1 MSENENKPIDSV
13 DEDDDDV
20 DQYENTEFNH
30 GRITMTEFSSEMKQ
44 SFLEYSMSV
53 IVARALPDARDGM
66 KPVHRRIVYGM
77 NDLGTTPDKPHR
89 KSARIV
95 GDVMGRFHPHGDS
108 SIYEALVRMAQD
120 FSYRYPLVDGH
131 GNFGSIDGDG
141 AAAMRYTE
149 ARMSKISLE
158 LVRDINKDTVDWIDN
173 YQGDE
178 KEPVVLPAR
187 FPNLLANGNQ
197 GIAVGMATNI
207 PPHNLTE
214 LINACELVMRQPD
227 CDVKTIM
234 SVLKGPDFPTGGII
248 VGRSGIRNYFESGK
262 GSVVVRSKVET
273 KLQPNGKAYLI
284 VTEIPYAVNKSVLVE
299 KIAEMVREKVIE
311 GIVALTDTSN
321 MNGIHI
327 DLELRKDAQPDVILN
342 QLYRLTPLQSTFAVN
357 NIVLI
362 NNTPKLCGIKELI
375 SVYNDHQKE
384 VITRRTRY
392 DLKKAQDRAHILEG
406 FRIAIDAIDEVVRT
420 IRQSKGS
427 EEQLVNELMRKFGLS
442 QIQSKAILSMQ
453 LRRLSGLERDKIE
466 AEYQE
471 LLNKIAD
478 YQDILANVSRV
489 EAIVVKEWE
498 EIKSKYGDERRTEI
512 IEGDASLEDEDL
524 IPKETI
530 VVTLTHNGYFKRL
543 PIDTYKVQNR
553 GGKGIKGMS
562 MNEDDLID
570 QFISM
575 GSHDYLLVF
584 TNFGR
589 VYRMKGYN
597 VPMGS
602 RISKGVPIVNFL
614 SLEKG
619 EKVATMLAIDPNQ
632 EEFHYLFFATANG
645 LIKKTAIDEFDNIRA
660 SGKIA
665 ITLRDGDELLK
676 VIPTTGNDEIII
688 SASNGKAV
696 RFAESGIRASGRTS
710 MGVKGMNVDG
720 STCIGLTSNVLG
732 PYILTVSENGLGK
745 LSSLDEYRLSNRG
758 GKGVKTINIT
768 DKTGAL
774 VVCRAVN
781 GDEDALMMSND
792 GIMIRI
798 SLSTVGVKG
807 RATQGMKLMS
817 LKDGARLQAV
827 SIVPRFII
835 DGDNDTN
842 DEDNGQVMDSS
853 TDSELK
859 TEA

>member
-1 MSENENKPIDSV
+1 MSEQENKPIENV
-13 DEDDDDV
+13 DEEV
-20 DQYENTEFNH
+20 DEYEDKEFNH
-30 GRITMTEFSSEMKQ
+30 GRITLTEFSSEMKK

-53 IVARALPDARDGM
+53 IVSRALPDARDGM

-178 KEPVVLPAR
+178 KEPVVLPSR

-214 LINACELVMRQPD
+214 LINACELVMKQPD
-227 CDVKTIM
+227 CDIKTLM
-234 SVLKGPDFPTGGII
+234 GVLKGPDFPTGGII
-248 VGRSGIRNYFESGK
+248 VGRSGIRNYFETGK
-262 GSVVVRSKVET
+262 GSVVIRSKVET
-273 KLQPNGKAYLI
+273 QLQSNGKAHLI
-284 VTEIPYAVNKSVLVE
+284 VSEIPYAVNKSVLVE

-327 DLELRKDAQPDVILN
+327 DLELKKDAQPDVILN

-362 NNTPKLCGIKELI
+362 NNTPKLCGVKELLQ
-375 SVYNDHQKE
+375 VYNDHQKE

-392 DLKKAQDRAHILEG
+392 DLKRAQDRAHILEG
-406 FRIAIDAIDEVVRT
+406 FRIAIDAIDEVVKT
-420 IRQSKGS
+420 IRHSKGT
-427 EEQLVNELMRKFGLS
+427 EEQLVNELMSKFGLS

-471 LLNKIAD
+471 LLTKIAD
-478 YQDILANVSRV
+478 FKDILANNARV
-489 EAIVVKEWE
+489 EAIVMKEWD
-498 EIKSKYGDERRTEI
+498 EIKVKYGDERRTEI

-524 IPKETI
+524 IPRESI

-543 PIDTYKVQNR
+543 PIDTYRVQNR
-553 GGKGIKGMS
+553 GGKGIKGMG

-575 GSHDYLLVF
+575 STHDYLLVF

-597 VPMGS
+597 VPLGS

-614 SLEKG
+614 SLDKG
-619 EKVATMLAIDPNQ
+619 EKVATMLALDPNQ
-632 EEFHYLFFATANG
+632 DRFHYLFFATTSG
-645 LIKKTAIDEFDNIRA
+645 LVKKTEIKEFDNIRA

-665 ITLRDGDELLK
+665 ITLREGDELLK
-676 VIPTTGNDEIII
+676 VIPTSGEDEIIL

-696 RFAESGIRASGRTS
+696 RFSETGIRASGRTS
-710 MGVKGMNVDG
+710 MGVRGMNTDG
-720 STCIGLTSNVLG
+720 SICIGLTSNILG
-732 PYILTVSENGLGK
+732 TYILTVSENGLGK
-745 LSSLDEYRLSNRG
+745 LSDLNEYRLSNRG

-798 SLSTVGVKG
+798 SLESVGVKG
-807 RATQGMKLMS
+807 RATQGIKLMS
-817 LKDGARLQAV
+817 LKDGARVQAI
-827 SIVPRFII
+827 SIVPKLDETLDETVE
-835 DGDNDTN
+835 DGEVRDDTLT
-842 DEDNGQVMDSS
+842 EPS
-853 TDSELK
+853 TEEK
-859 TEA
+859 

>member
-1 MSENENKPIDSV
+1 MSEQENKPIENV
-13 DEDDDDV
+13 DEEV
-20 DQYENTEFNH
+20 DEYEDKEFNH
-30 GRITMTEFSSEMKQ
+30 GRITLTEFSSEMKK

-53 IVARALPDARDGM
+53 IVSRALPDARDGM

-178 KEPVVLPAR
+178 KEPVVLPSR

-214 LINACELVMRQPD
+214 LINACELVMKQPD
-227 CDVKTIM
+227 CDIKTLM
-234 SVLKGPDFPTGGII
+234 GVLKGPDFPTGGII
-248 VGRSGIRNYFESGK
+248 VGRSGIRNYFETGK
-262 GSVVVRSKVET
+262 GSVVIRSKVET
-273 KLQPNGKAYLI
+273 QLQSNGKAHLI
-284 VTEIPYAVNKSVLVE
+284 VSEIPYAVNKSVLVE

-327 DLELRKDAQPDVILN
+327 DLELKKDAQPDVILN

-362 NNTPKLCGIKELI
+362 NNTPKLCGVKELLQ
-375 SVYNDHQKE
+375 VYNDHQKE

-406 FRIAIDAIDEVVRT
+406 FRIAIDAIDEVVKT
-420 IRQSKGS
+420 IRHSKGT
-427 EEQLVNELMRKFGLS
+427 EEQLVNELMSKFGLS

-471 LLNKIAD
+471 LLTKIAD
-478 YQDILANVSRV
+478 FKDILANNARV
-489 EAIVVKEWE
+489 EAIVMKEWD
-498 EIKSKYGDERRTEI
+498 EIKVKYGDERRTEI

-524 IPKETI
+524 IPRESI

-543 PIDTYKVQNR
+543 PIDTYRVQNR
-553 GGKGIKGMS
+553 GGKGIKGMG

-575 GSHDYLLVF
+575 STHDYLLVF

-597 VPMGS
+597 VPLGS

-614 SLEKG
+614 SLDKG
-619 EKVATMLAIDPNQ
+619 EKVATMLALDPNQ
-632 EEFHYLFFATANG
+632 DRFHYLFFATTSG
-645 LIKKTAIDEFDNIRA
+645 LVKKTEIKEFDNIRA

-665 ITLRDGDELLK
+665 ITLREGDELLK
-676 VIPTTGNDEIII
+676 VIPTSGEDEIIL

-696 RFAESGIRASGRTS
+696 RFSETGIRASGRTS
-710 MGVKGMNVDG
+710 MGVRGMNTDG
-720 STCIGLTSNVLG
+720 SICIGLTSNILG
-732 PYILTVSENGLGK
+732 TYILTVSENGLGK
-745 LSSLDEYRLSNRG
+745 LSDLNEYRLSNRG

-798 SLSTVGVKG
+798 SLESVGVKG
-807 RATQGMKLMS
+807 RATQGIKLMS
-817 LKDGARLQAV
+817 LKDGARVQAI
-827 SIVPRFII
+827 SIVPKLDETLDETVE
-835 DGDNDTN
+835 DGEVRDDTLT
-842 DEDNGQVMDSS
+842 EPS
-853 TDSELK
+853 TEEK
-859 TEA
+859 

>member
-1 MSENENKPIDSV
+1 MSEQENKPVEIMDEEV
-13 DEDDDDV
+13 DEF
-20 DQYENTEFNH
+20 ENKEFNH
-30 GRITMTEFSSEMKQ
+30 GRITLTEFSSEMKK

-178 KEPVVLPAR
+178 KEPVVLPSR

-214 LINACELVMRQPD
+214 LINACELVMKDPD
-227 CDVKTIM
+227 CDTKTLM
-234 SVLKGPDFPTGGII
+234 GVLKGPDFPTGGII
-248 VGRSGIRNYFESGK
+248 VGRSGIRNYFETGK
-262 GSVVVRSKVET
+262 GTVVIRSKVET
-273 KLQPNGKAYLI
+273 QLQSNGKAHLI

-327 DLELRKDAQPDVILN
+327 DLELKKDAQPDVILN

-362 NNTPKLCGIKELI
+362 NNTPKLCGIKELLQ
-375 SVYNDHQKE
+375 VYNDHQKE

-427 EEQLVNELMRKFGLS
+427 EEQLVGELMRKFGLS

-471 LLNKIAD
+471 LLARIAD
-478 YQDILANVSRV
+478 YKDILADIHRV
-489 EAIVVKEWE
+489 EAIVMKEWD
-498 EIKSKYGDERRTEI
+498 EIKAKYGDERRSEI

-524 IPKETI
+524 IPRESI

-543 PIDTYKVQNR
+543 PIDTYRVQNR
-553 GGKGIKGMS
+553 GGKGIKGMG

-575 GSHDYLLVF
+575 NTHDYLLVF

-597 VPMGS
+597 VPLGS

-614 SLEKG
+614 SLDKG

-632 EEFHYLFFATANG
+632 DQFHYLFFATTNG
-645 LIKKTAIDEFDNIRA
+645 LIKKTEISEFDNIRA

-665 ITLRDGDELLK
+665 ITLKEGDELLK
-676 VIPTTGNDEIII
+676 VIPTSGNDEIIL

-696 RFAESGIRASGRTS
+696 RFSETGVRASGRTS
-710 MGVKGMNVDG
+710 MGVRGMNTDG
-720 STCIGLTSNVLG
+720 SVCIGLTSNLLG
-732 PYILTVSENGLGK
+732 RYILTVSENGLGK
-745 LSSLDEYRLSNRG
+745 LSDLNDYRLSNRG
-758 GKGVKTINIT
+758 GKGVKTINTT

-798 SLSTVGVKG
+798 SLETVGVKG
-807 RATQGMKLMS
+807 RATQGIKLMS
-817 LKDGARLQAV
+817 LKDNARVQAV
-827 SIVPRFII
+827 SIVPKLENEIT
-835 DGDNDTN
+835 DESDTTS
-842 DEDNGQVMDSS
+842 EA
-853 TDSELK
+853 DSEVLAESENQI
-859 TEA
+859 EA

>member
-1 MSENENKPIDSV
+1 MSEQENKPVETMDEEV
-13 DEDDDDV
+13 DEF
-20 DQYENTEFNH
+20 ENKEFNH
-30 GRITMTEFSSEMKQ
+30 GRITLTEFSSEMKK

-178 KEPVVLPAR
+178 KEPVVLPSR

-214 LINACELVMRQPD
+214 LINACELVMKDPN
-227 CDVKTIM
+227 CDTKALM

-248 VGRSGIRNYFESGK
+248 VGRSGIRNYFETGK
-262 GSVVVRSKVET
+262 GSVVIRSKVET
-273 KLQPNGKAYLI
+273 QLQSNGKAHLI

-327 DLELRKDAQPDVILN
+327 DLELKKDAQPDVILN

-362 NNTPKLCGIKELI
+362 NNTPKLCGIKELLQ
-375 SVYNDHQKE
+375 VYNDHQKE
-384 VITRRTRY
+384 VITRRTHY

-427 EEQLVNELMRKFGLS
+427 EEQLVGELMQKFGLS

-466 AEYQE
+466 SEYQE
-471 LLNKIAD
+471 LLTRIAD
-478 YQDILANVSRV
+478 YQDILANVHRV
-489 EAIVVKEWE
+489 EAIVMKEWD
-498 EIKSKYGDERRTEI
+498 EIKSKYGDERRSEI

-524 IPKETI
+524 IPRESI

-543 PIDTYKVQNR
+543 ASDTYRVQNR
-553 GGKGIKGMS
+553 GGKGIKGMG

-575 GSHDYLLVF
+575 NTHDYLLVF
-584 TNFGR
+584 TNYGR

-597 VPMGS
+597 VPLGS

-614 SLEKG
+614 SLDKG

-632 EEFHYLFFATANG
+632 DRFHYLFFATTNG
-645 LIKKTAIDEFDNIRA
+645 LIKKTEIAEFDNIRA

-665 ITLRDGDELLK
+665 ITLREGDELLK
-676 VIPTTGNDEIII
+676 VIPTSGDDEIIL

-696 RFAESGIRASGRTS
+696 RFSETGVRASGRTS
-710 MGVKGMNVDG
+710 MGVKGMNTDG
-720 STCIGLTSNVLG
+720 SVCIGLTSNLLG
-732 PYILTVSENGLGK
+732 RYILTVSENGLGK
-745 LSSLDEYRLSNRG
+745 LSDLNDYRLSNRG
-758 GKGVKTINIT
+758 GKGVKTINT
-768 DKTGAL
+768 TEKTGAL

-798 SLSTVGVKG
+798 SLETVGVKG
-807 RATQGMKLMS
+807 RATQGIKLMS
-817 LKDGARLQAV
+817 LKDNARVQAV
-827 SIVPRFII
+827 SILPKLE
-835 DGDNDTN
+835 DETN
-842 DEDNGQVMDSS
+842 DLDSTSEFNETEVS
-853 TDSELK
+853 TETVESNE
-859 TEA
+859 E

>member
-1 MSENENKPIDSV
+1 MSEQENKPVETMDEEV
-13 DEDDDDV
+13 DEF
-20 DQYENTEFNH
+20 ENKEFNH
-30 GRITMTEFSSEMKQ
+30 GRITLTEFSSEMKK

-178 KEPVVLPAR
+178 KEPVVLPSR

-214 LINACELVMRQPD
+214 LINACELIMKDPN
-227 CDVKTIM
+227 CDTKALM

-248 VGRSGIRNYFESGK
+248 VGRSGIRNYFETGK
-262 GSVVVRSKVET
+262 GSVVIRSKVET
-273 KLQPNGKAYLI
+273 QLQSNGKAHLI

-327 DLELRKDAQPDVILN
+327 DLELKKDAQPDVILN

-362 NNTPKLCGIKELI
+362 NNTPKLCGIKELLQ
-375 SVYNDHQKE
+375 VYNDHQKE

-427 EEQLVNELMRKFGLS
+427 EEQLVGELMQKFGLS

-466 AEYQE
+466 SEYQE
-471 LLNKIAD
+471 LLTRIAD
-478 YQDILANVSRV
+478 YQDILANVHRV
-489 EAIVVKEWE
+489 EAIVMKEWD
-498 EIKSKYGDERRTEI
+498 EIKSKYGDERRSEI

-524 IPKETI
+524 IPRESI

-543 PIDTYKVQNR
+543 ASDTYRVQNR
-553 GGKGIKGMS
+553 GGKGIKGMG

-575 GSHDYLLVF
+575 NTHDYLLVF
-584 TNFGR
+584 TNYGR

-597 VPMGS
+597 VPLGS

-614 SLEKG
+614 SLDKG

-632 EEFHYLFFATANG
+632 DRFHYLFFATTNG
-645 LIKKTAIDEFDNIRA
+645 LIKKTEIAEFDNIRA

-665 ITLRDGDELLK
+665 ITLREGDELLK
-676 VIPTTGNDEIII
+676 VIPTSGDDEIIL

-696 RFAESGIRASGRTS
+696 RFSETGVRASGRTS
-710 MGVKGMNVDG
+710 MGVKGMNTDG
-720 STCIGLTSNVLG
+720 SVCIGLTSNLLG
-732 PYILTVSENGLGK
+732 RYILTVSENGLGK
-745 LSSLDEYRLSNRG
+745 LSDLNDYRLSNRG
-758 GKGVKTINIT
+758 GKGVKTINT
-768 DKTGAL
+768 TEKTGAL

-798 SLSTVGVKG
+798 SLETVGVKG
-807 RATQGMKLMS
+807 RATQGIKLMS
-817 LKDGARLQAV
+817 LKDNARVQAV
-827 SIVPRFII
+827 SILPKLE
-835 DGDNDTN
+835 DETN
-842 DEDNGQVMDSS
+842 DLDSTSEFNETEVS
-853 TDSELK
+853 TETVESNE
-859 TEA
+859 E

>member
-1 MSENENKPIDSV
+1 MSEQENKPVEIMDEEV
-13 DEDDDDV
+13 DEF
-20 DQYENTEFNH
+20 ENKEFNH
-30 GRITMTEFSSEMKQ
+30 GRITLTEFSSEMKK

-178 KEPVVLPAR
+178 KEPVVLPSR

-214 LINACELVMRQPD
+214 LINACELVMKDPD
-227 CDVKTIM
+227 CDTKALM
-234 SVLKGPDFPTGGII
+234 GVLKGPDFPTGGII
-248 VGRSGIRNYFESGK
+248 VGRSGIRNYFETGK
-262 GSVVVRSKVET
+262 GTVVIRSKVET
-273 KLQPNGKAYLI
+273 QLQSNGKAHLI

-327 DLELRKDAQPDVILN
+327 DLELKKDAQPDVILN

-362 NNTPKLCGIKELI
+362 NNTPKLCGIKELLQ
-375 SVYNDHQKE
+375 VYNDHQKE

-427 EEQLVNELMRKFGLS
+427 EEQLVGELMRKFGLS

-471 LLNKIAD
+471 LLARIAD
-478 YQDILANVSRV
+478 YKDILADIHRV
-489 EAIVVKEWE
+489 EAIVMKEWD
-498 EIKSKYGDERRTEI
+498 EIKAKYGDERRSEI

-524 IPKETI
+524 IPRESI

-543 PIDTYKVQNR
+543 PIDTYRVQNR
-553 GGKGIKGMS
+553 GGKGIKGMG

-575 GSHDYLLVF
+575 NTHDYLLVF

-597 VPMGS
+597 VPLGS

-614 SLEKG
+614 SLDKG

-632 EEFHYLFFATANG
+632 DQFHYLFFATTNG
-645 LIKKTAIDEFDNIRA
+645 LIKKTEISEFDNIRA

-665 ITLRDGDELLK
+665 ITLKEGDELLK
-676 VIPTTGNDEIII
+676 VIPTSGNDEIIL

-696 RFAESGIRASGRTS
+696 RFSETGVRASGRTS
-710 MGVKGMNVDG
+710 MGVRGMNTDG
-720 STCIGLTSNVLG
+720 SVCIGLTSNLLG
-732 PYILTVSENGLGK
+732 RYILTVSENGLGK
-745 LSSLDEYRLSNRG
+745 LSDLNDYRLSNRG
-758 GKGVKTINIT
+758 GKGVKTINTT

-798 SLSTVGVKG
+798 SLETVGVKG
-807 RATQGMKLMS
+807 RATQGIKLMS
-817 LKDGARLQAV
+817 LKDNARVQAV
-827 SIVPRFII
+827 SIVPKLENEIT
-835 DGDNDTN
+835 DESDTTS
-842 DEDNGQVMDSS
+842 EA
-853 TDSELK
+853 DSEALA
-859 TEA
+859 ESENQIEG

>member
-1 MSENENKPIDSV
+1 MSEQENKPIENV
-13 DEDDDDV
+13 DEEV
-20 DQYENTEFNH
+20 DEYEDKEFNH
-30 GRITMTEFSSEMKQ
+30 GRITLTEFSSEMKK

-53 IVARALPDARDGM
+53 IVSRALPDARDGM
-66 KPVHRRIVYGM
+66 KPVHRRLVYGM
-77 NDLGTTPDKPHR
+77 KDLGTTPDKPHR

-178 KEPVVLPAR
+178 KEPVVLPSR

-214 LINACELVMRQPD
+214 LINACELVMKQPD
-227 CDVKTIM
+227 CDIKTLM
-234 SVLKGPDFPTGGII
+234 GVLKGPDFPTGGII
-248 VGRSGIRNYFESGK
+248 VGRSGIRNYFETGK
-262 GSVVVRSKVET
+262 GSVVIRSKVET
-273 KLQPNGKAYLI
+273 QLQSNGKAHLI
-284 VTEIPYAVNKSVLVE
+284 VSEIPYAVNKSVLVE

-327 DLELRKDAQPDVILN
+327 DLELKKDAQPDVILN

-362 NNTPKLCGIKELI
+362 NNTPKLCGVKELLQ
-375 SVYNDHQKE
+375 VYNDHQKE

-406 FRIAIDAIDEVVRT
+406 FRIAIDAIDEVVKT
-420 IRQSKGS
+420 IRHSKGT
-427 EEQLVNELMRKFGLS
+427 EEQLVNELMSKFGLS

-471 LLNKIAD
+471 LLTKIAD
-478 YQDILANVSRV
+478 FKDILANNARV
-489 EAIVVKEWE
+489 EAIVMKEWD
-498 EIKSKYGDERRTEI
+498 EIKVKYGDERRTEI

-524 IPKETI
+524 IPRESI

-543 PIDTYKVQNR
+543 PIDTYRVQNR
-553 GGKGIKGMS
+553 GGKGIKGMG

-575 GSHDYLLVF
+575 STHDYLLVF

-597 VPMGS
+597 VPLGS

-614 SLEKG
+614 SLDKG
-619 EKVATMLAIDPNQ
+619 EKVATMLALDPNQ
-632 EEFHYLFFATANG
+632 DRFHYLFFATTSG
-645 LIKKTAIDEFDNIRA
+645 LVKKTEIKEFDNIRA

-665 ITLRDGDELLK
+665 ITL
-676 VIPTTGNDEIII
+676 

-696 RFAESGIRASGRTS
+696 RFSETGIRASGRTS
-710 MGVKGMNVDG
+710 MGVRGMNTDG
-720 STCIGLTSNVLG
+720 SICIGLTSNILG
-732 PYILTVSENGLGK
+732 TYILTVSENGLGK
-745 LSSLDEYRLSNRG
+745 LSDLNEYRLSNRG

-798 SLSTVGVKG
+798 SLESVGVKG
-807 RATQGMKLMS
+807 RATQGIKLMS
-817 LKDGARLQAV
+817 LKDGARVQAI
-827 SIVPRFII
+827 SIVPKLDETLDETVE
-835 DGDNDTN
+835 DGEVRDDTLT
-842 DEDNGQVMDSS
+842 EPS
-853 TDSELK
+853 TEEK
-859 TEA
+859 

>member
-1 MSENENKPIDSV
+1 MSEQENKPIDTV
-13 DEDDDDV
+13 DEEV
-20 DQYENTEFNH
+20 DEYEDKEFNH
-30 GRITMTEFSSEMKQ
+30 GRITLTEFSSEMKK

-95 GDVMGRFHPHGDS
+95 GDVMGRFHPHGDF

-178 KEPVVLPAR
+178 KEPVVLPSR

-214 LINACELVMRQPD
+214 LINACELVMKQPD
-227 CDVKTIM
+227 CDTKTLM
-234 SVLKGPDFPTGGII
+234 GVLKGPDFPTGGII
-248 VGRSGIRNYFESGK
+248 VGRSGIRNYFETGK
-262 GSVVVRSKVET
+262 GSVVIRSKVET
-273 KLQPNGKAYLI
+273 QLQSNGKAHLI

-327 DLELRKDAQPDVILN
+327 DLELKKDAQPDVILN

-362 NNTPKLCGIKELI
+362 NNTPKLCGVKELLQ
-375 SVYNDHQKE
+375 VYNDHQKE

-420 IRQSKGS
+420 IRHSKGS
-427 EEQLVNELMRKFGLS
+427 EEQLVNELMVKFGLS

-471 LLNKIAD
+471 LLSKIAD
-478 YQDILANVSRV
+478 YKDILANVHRV
-489 EAIVVKEWE
+489 ETIVMKEWD
-498 EIKSKYGDERRTEI
+498 EIKTKYGDERRTEI

-524 IPKETI
+524 IPRESI

-543 PIDTYKVQNR
+543 PIDTYRVQNR
-553 GGKGIKGMS
+553 GGKGIKGMG

-575 GSHDYLLVF
+575 STHDYLLVF

-597 VPMGS
+597 VPLGS

-614 SLEKG
+614 SLDKG

-632 EEFHYLFFATANG
+632 DRFHYLFFATTNG
-645 LIKKTAIDEFDNIRA
+645 LVKKTEICEFDNIRA

-665 ITLRDGDELLK
+665 ITLREGDELLK
-676 VIPTTGNDEIII
+676 VIPTSGNDEIIL

-696 RFAESGIRASGRTS
+696 RFSETGIRASGRTS
-710 MGVKGMNVDG
+710 MGVRGMNTDG
-720 STCIGLTSNVLG
+720 SICIGLTSNILG
-732 PYILTVSENGLGK
+732 QYILTVSENGLGK
-745 LSSLDEYRLSNRG
+745 LSDLNEYRLSHRG
-758 GKGVKTINIT
+758 GKGVKTINTT

-798 SLSTVGVKG
+798 SLETVGVKG
-807 RATQGMKLMS
+807 RATQGIKLMS
-817 LKDGARLQAV
+817 LKEGTRVQAV
-827 SIVPRFII
+827 SIVPKLE
-835 DGDNDTN
+835 DQMDEVDHEDDTTT
-842 DEDNGQVMDSS
+842 DTVMEPSA
-853 TDSELK
+853 
-859 TEA
+859 EANEE

>member
-1 MSENENKPIDSV
+1 MSEQENKPIETV
-13 DEDDDDV
+13 DEEV
-20 DQYENTEFNH
+20 DEYEDKEFNH
-30 GRITMTEFSSEMKQ
+30 GRITLTEFSSEMKK

-178 KEPVVLPAR
+178 KEPVVLPSR

-214 LINACELVMRQPD
+214 LINACELVMKQPD
-227 CDVKTIM
+227 CDTKTLM
-234 SVLKGPDFPTGGII
+234 GVLKGPDFPTGGII
-248 VGRSGIRNYFESGK
+248 VGRSGIRNYFETGK
-262 GSVVVRSKVET
+262 GSVVIRSKVET
-273 KLQPNGKAYLI
+273 QLQSNGKAHLI

-327 DLELRKDAQPDVILN
+327 DLELKKDAQPDVILN

-362 NNTPKLCGIKELI
+362 NNTPKLCGVKELLQ
-375 SVYNDHQKE
+375 VYNDHQKE

-427 EEQLVNELMRKFGLS
+427 EEQLVNELMVKFGLS

-471 LLNKIAD
+471 LLSKIAD
-478 YQDILANVSRV
+478 YKDILANVHRV
-489 EAIVVKEWE
+489 EAIVMKEWD
-498 EIKSKYGDERRTEI
+498 EIKTKYGDERRTEI

-524 IPKETI
+524 IPRESI

-543 PIDTYKVQNR
+543 PIDTYRVQNR
-553 GGKGIKGMS
+553 GGKGIKGMG

-575 GSHDYLLVF
+575 STHDYLLVF

-597 VPMGS
+597 VPLGS

-614 SLEKG
+614 SLDKG

-632 EEFHYLFFATANG
+632 DRFHYLFFATTNG
-645 LIKKTAIDEFDNIRA
+645 LVKKTEICEFDNIRA

-665 ITLRDGDELLK
+665 ITLREGDELLK
-676 VIPTTGNDEIII
+676 VIPTSGNDEIIL

-696 RFAESGIRASGRTS
+696 RFSETGIRASGRTS
-710 MGVKGMNVDG
+710 MGVRGMNTDG
-720 STCIGLTSNVLG
+720 SICIGLTSNILG
-732 PYILTVSENGLGK
+732 QYILTVSENGLGK
-745 LSSLDEYRLSNRG
+745 LSDLNEYRLSHRG
-758 GKGVKTINIT
+758 GKGVKTINTT

-798 SLSTVGVKG
+798 SLETVGVKG
-807 RATQGMKLMS
+807 RATQGIKLMS
-817 LKDGARLQAV
+817 LKEGTRVQAV
-827 SIVPRFII
+827 SIVPKLE
-835 DGDNDTN
+835 DQMDEVDHEDDTTT
-842 DEDNGQVMDSS
+842 DTVMEPSA
-853 TDSELK
+853 
-859 TEA
+859 EANEE

>member
-1 MSENENKPIDSV
+1 MSEQENKPIETV
-13 DEDDDDV
+13 DEEV
-20 DQYENTEFNH
+20 DEYEDKEFNH
-30 GRITMTEFSSEMKQ
+30 GRITLTEFSSEMKK

-178 KEPVVLPAR
+178 KEPVVLPSR

-214 LINACELVMRQPD
+214 LINACELVMKQPD
-227 CDVKTIM
+227 CDTKTLM
-234 SVLKGPDFPTGGII
+234 GVLKGPDFPTGGII
-248 VGRSGIRNYFESGK
+248 VGRSGIRNYFETGK
-262 GSVVVRSKVET
+262 GSVVIRSKVET
-273 KLQPNGKAYLI
+273 QLQSNGKAHLI

-327 DLELRKDAQPDVILN
+327 DLELKKDAQPDVILN

-362 NNTPKLCGIKELI
+362 NNTPKLCGVKELLQ
-375 SVYNDHQKE
+375 VYNDHQKE

-427 EEQLVNELMRKFGLS
+427 EEQLVNELMVKFGLS

-471 LLNKIAD
+471 LLSKIAD
-478 YQDILANVSRV
+478 YKDILANVHRV
-489 EAIVVKEWE
+489 EAIVMKEWD
-498 EIKSKYGDERRTEI
+498 EIKTKYGDERRTEI

-524 IPKETI
+524 IPRESI

-543 PIDTYKVQNR
+543 PIDTYRVQNR
-553 GGKGIKGMS
+553 GGKGIKGMG

-575 GSHDYLLVF
+575 STHDYLLVF

-597 VPMGS
+597 VPLGS

-614 SLEKG
+614 SLDKG

-632 EEFHYLFFATANG
+632 DRFHYLFFATTNG
-645 LIKKTAIDEFDNIRA
+645 LVKKTEICEFDNIRA

-665 ITLRDGDELLK
+665 ITLREGDELLK
-676 VIPTTGNDEIII
+676 VIPTSGNDEIIL

-696 RFAESGIRASGRTS
+696 RFSETGIRASGRTS
-710 MGVKGMNVDG
+710 MGVRGMNTDG
-720 STCIGLTSNVLG
+720 SICIGLTSNILG
-732 PYILTVSENGLGK
+732 QYILTVSENGLGK
-745 LSSLDEYRLSNRG
+745 LSDLNEYRLSHRG
-758 GKGVKTINIT
+758 GKGVKTINTT

-798 SLSTVGVKG
+798 SLETVGVKG
-807 RATQGMKLMS
+807 RATQGIKLMT
-817 LKDGARLQAV
+817 LKEGTRVQAV
-827 SIVPRFII
+827 SIVPKLE
-835 DGDNDTN
+835 DQMDEVDHEDDTTT
-842 DEDNGQVMDSS
+842 DTVMEPSA
-853 TDSELK
+853 
-859 TEA
+859 EANEE

>member
-1 MSENENKPIDSV
+1 MSEQENKPTDTV
-13 DEDDDDV
+13 DEEV
-20 DQYENTEFNH
+20 DEYEDKEFNH
-30 GRITMTEFSSEMKQ
+30 GRITLTEFSSEMKK

-178 KEPVVLPAR
+178 KEPVVLPSR

-214 LINACELVMRQPD
+214 LINACELVMKQPD
-227 CDVKTIM
+227 CDTKTLM
-234 SVLKGPDFPTGGII
+234 GVLKGPDFPTGGII
-248 VGRSGIRNYFESGK
+248 VGRSGIRNYFETGK
-262 GSVVVRSKVET
+262 GSVVIRSKVET
-273 KLQPNGKAYLI
+273 QLQSNGKAHLI

-321 MNGIHI
+321 MNGINI
-327 DLELRKDAQPDVILN
+327 DLELKKDAQPDVILN

-362 NNTPKLCGIKELI
+362 NNTPKLCGVKELLQ
-375 SVYNDHQKE
+375 VYNDHQKE

-427 EEQLVNELMRKFGLS
+427 EEQLVNELMVKFGLS

-471 LLNKIAD
+471 LLSKIAD
-478 YQDILANVSRV
+478 YKDILANVHRV
-489 EAIVVKEWE
+489 EAIVMKEWD
-498 EIKSKYGDERRTEI
+498 EIKTKYGDERRTEI

-524 IPKETI
+524 IPRESI

-543 PIDTYKVQNR
+543 PIDTYRVQNR
-553 GGKGIKGMS
+553 GGKGIKGMG

-575 GSHDYLLVF
+575 STHDYLLVF

-597 VPMGS
+597 VPLGS

-614 SLEKG
+614 SLDKG

-632 EEFHYLFFATANG
+632 DRFHYLFFATTNG
-645 LIKKTAIDEFDNIRA
+645 LVKKTEICEFDNIRA

-665 ITLRDGDELLK
+665 ITLREGDELLK
-676 VIPTTGNDEIII
+676 VIPTSGNDEIIL

-696 RFAESGIRASGRTS
+696 RFSETGIRASGRTS
-710 MGVKGMNVDG
+710 MGVRGMNTDG
-720 STCIGLTSNVLG
+720 SICIGLTSNILG
-732 PYILTVSENGLGK
+732 QYILTVSENGLGK
-745 LSSLDEYRLSNRG
+745 LSDLNEYRLSHRG
-758 GKGVKTINIT
+758 GKGVKTINTT

-798 SLSTVGVKG
+798 SLETVGVKG
-807 RATQGMKLMS
+807 RATQGIKLMT
-817 LKDGARLQAV
+817 LKEGTRVQAV
-827 SIVPRFII
+827 SIVPKLE
-835 DGDNDTN
+835 DQMDEVDHEDDTTT
-842 DEDNGQVMDSS
+842 DTVMEPSA
-853 TDSELK
+853 
-859 TEA
+859 EANEE

>member
-1 MSENENKPIDSV
+1 MSEQENKPVEIMDEEV
-13 DEDDDDV
+13 DEF
-20 DQYENTEFNH
+20 ENKEFNH
-30 GRITMTEFSSEMKQ
+30 GRITLTEFSSEMKK

-178 KEPVVLPAR
+178 KEPVVLPSR

-214 LINACELVMRQPD
+214 LINACELVMKDPD
-227 CDVKTIM
+227 CDTKALM

-248 VGRSGIRNYFESGK
+248 VGRSGIRNYFETGK
-262 GSVVVRSKVET
+262 GTVVIRSKVET
-273 KLQPNGKAYLI
+273 QLQSNGKAHLI

-327 DLELRKDAQPDVILN
+327 DLELKKDAQPDVILN

-362 NNTPKLCGIKELI
+362 NNTPKLCGIKELLQ
-375 SVYNDHQKE
+375 VYNDHQKE

-427 EEQLVNELMRKFGLS
+427 EEQLVGELMRKFGLS

-471 LLNKIAD
+471 LLARIAD
-478 YQDILANVSRV
+478 YKDILADIHRV
-489 EAIVVKEWE
+489 EAIVMKEWD
-498 EIKSKYGDERRTEI
+498 EIKAKYGDERRSEI

-524 IPKETI
+524 IPRESI

-543 PIDTYKVQNR
+543 PIDTYRVQNR
-553 GGKGIKGMS
+553 GGKGIKGMG

-575 GSHDYLLVF
+575 NTHDYLLVF

-597 VPMGS
+597 VPLGS

-614 SLEKG
+614 SLDKG

-632 EEFHYLFFATANG
+632 DQFHYLFFATTNG
-645 LIKKTAIDEFDNIRA
+645 LIKKTEISEFDNIRA

-665 ITLRDGDELLK
+665 ITLKEGDELLK
-676 VIPTTGNDEIII
+676 VIPTSGNDEIIL

-696 RFAESGIRASGRTS
+696 RFSETGVRASGRTS
-710 MGVKGMNVDG
+710 MGVRGMNTDG
-720 STCIGLTSNVLG
+720 SVCIGLTSNLLG
-732 PYILTVSENGLGK
+732 RYILTVSENGLGK
-745 LSSLDEYRLSNRG
+745 LSDLNDYRLSNRG
-758 GKGVKTINIT
+758 GKGVKTINTT

-798 SLSTVGVKG
+798 SLETVGVKG
-807 RATQGMKLMS
+807 RATQGIKLMS
-817 LKDGARLQAV
+817 LKDNARVQAV
-827 SIVPRFII
+827 SIVPKLENEIT
-835 DGDNDTN
+835 DESDTTS
-842 DEDNGQVMDSS
+842 EA
-853 TDSELK
+853 DSEALA
-859 TEA
+859 ESENQIEG

>member
-1 MSENENKPIDSV
+1 MSEQENKPIETV
-13 DEDDDDV
+13 DEEV
-20 DQYENTEFNH
+20 DEYEDKEFNH
-30 GRITMTEFSSEMKQ
+30 GRITLTEFSSEMKK

-178 KEPVVLPAR
+178 KEPVVLPSR

-214 LINACELVMRQPD
+214 LINACELVMKQPD
-227 CDVKTIM
+227 CDTKTLM
-234 SVLKGPDFPTGGII
+234 GVLKGPDFPTGGII
-248 VGRSGIRNYFESGK
+248 VGRSGIRNYFETGK
-262 GSVVVRSKVET
+262 GSVVIRSKVET
-273 KLQPNGKAYLI
+273 QLQSNGKAHLI
-284 VTEIPYAVNKSVLVE
+284 MTEIPYAVNKSVLVE

-327 DLELRKDAQPDVILN
+327 DLELKKDAQPDVILN

-362 NNTPKLCGIKELI
+362 NNTPKLCGVKELLQ
-375 SVYNDHQKE
+375 VYNDHQKE

-427 EEQLVNELMRKFGLS
+427 EEQLVNELMVKFGLS

-471 LLNKIAD
+471 LLSKIAD
-478 YQDILANVSRV
+478 YKDILANVHRV
-489 EAIVVKEWE
+489 EAIVMKEWD
-498 EIKSKYGDERRTEI
+498 EIKTKYGDERRTEI

-524 IPKETI
+524 IPRESI

-543 PIDTYKVQNR
+543 PIDTYRVQNR
-553 GGKGIKGMS
+553 GGKGIKGMG

-575 GSHDYLLVF
+575 STHDYLLVF

-597 VPMGS
+597 VPLGS

-614 SLEKG
+614 SLDKG

-632 EEFHYLFFATANG
+632 DRFHYLFFATTNG
-645 LIKKTAIDEFDNIRA
+645 LVKKTEICEFDNIRA

-665 ITLRDGDELLK
+665 ITLREGDELLK
-676 VIPTTGNDEIII
+676 VIPTSGNDEIIL

-696 RFAESGIRASGRTS
+696 RFSETGIRASGRTS
-710 MGVKGMNVDG
+710 MGVRGMNTDG
-720 STCIGLTSNVLG
+720 SICIGLTSNILG
-732 PYILTVSENGLGK
+732 QYILTVSENGLGK
-745 LSSLDEYRLSNRG
+745 LSDLNEYRLSHRG
-758 GKGVKTINIT
+758 GKGVKTINTT

-798 SLSTVGVKG
+798 SLETVGVKG
-807 RATQGMKLMS
+807 RATQGIKLMT
-817 LKDGARLQAV
+817 LKEGTRVQAV
-827 SIVPRFII
+827 SIVPKLE
-835 DGDNDTN
+835 DQMDEVDHEDDTTT
-842 DEDNGQVMDSS
+842 DTVMEPSA
-853 TDSELK
+853 
-859 TEA
+859 EANEE

>member
-1 MSENENKPIDSV
+1 MSEQENKPIDTV
-13 DEDDDDV
+13 DEEV
-20 DQYENTEFNH
+20 DEYEDKEFNH
-30 GRITMTEFSSEMKQ
+30 GRITLTEFSSEMKK

-178 KEPVVLPAR
+178 KEPVVLPSR

-214 LINACELVMRQPD
+214 LINACELVMKQPD
-227 CDVKTIM
+227 CDTKTLM
-234 SVLKGPDFPTGGII
+234 GVLKGPDFPTGGII
-248 VGRSGIRNYFESGK
+248 VGRSGIRNYFETGK
-262 GSVVVRSKVET
+262 GSVVIRSKVET
-273 KLQPNGKAYLI
+273 QLQSNGKAHLI
-284 VTEIPYAVNKSVLVE
+284 VTEIPYAVNKSVVVE

-327 DLELRKDAQPDVILN
+327 DLELKKDAQPDVILN

-362 NNTPKLCGIKELI
+362 NNTPKLCGVKELLQ
-375 SVYNDHQKE
+375 VYNDHQKE

-427 EEQLVNELMRKFGLS
+427 EEQLVNELMVKFGLS

-471 LLNKIAD
+471 LLSKIAD
-478 YQDILANVSRV
+478 YKDILANVHRV
-489 EAIVVKEWE
+489 EAIVMKEWD
-498 EIKSKYGDERRTEI
+498 EIKTKYGDERRTEI

-524 IPKETI
+524 IPRESI

-543 PIDTYKVQNR
+543 PIDTYRVQNR
-553 GGKGIKGMS
+553 GGKGIKGMG

-575 GSHDYLLVF
+575 STHDYLLVF

-597 VPMGS
+597 VPLGS

-614 SLEKG
+614 SLDKG

-632 EEFHYLFFATANG
+632 DRFHYLFFATTNG
-645 LIKKTAIDEFDNIRA
+645 LVKKTEICEFDNIRA

-665 ITLRDGDELLK
+665 ITLREGDELLK
-676 VIPTTGNDEIII
+676 VIPTSGNDEIIL

-696 RFAESGIRASGRTS
+696 RFSETGIRASGRTS
-710 MGVKGMNVDG
+710 MGVRGMNTDG
-720 STCIGLTSNVLG
+720 SICIGLTSNILG
-732 PYILTVSENGLGK
+732 QYILTVSENGLGK
-745 LSSLDEYRLSNRG
+745 LSDLNEYRLSHRG
-758 GKGVKTINIT
+758 GKGVKTINTT

-798 SLSTVGVKG
+798 SLETVGVKG
-807 RATQGMKLMS
+807 RATQGIKLMS
-817 LKDGARLQAV
+817 LKEGTRVQAV
-827 SIVPRFII
+827 SIVPKLE
-835 DGDNDTN
+835 DQMDEVDHEDDTTT
-842 DEDNGQVMDSS
+842 DTVMEPSA
-853 TDSELK
+853 
-859 TEA
+859 EANEE